1 MTSNLSFDPADPLH
15 RLYNIREIPGTHDGR
30 FVVEG
35 IRNVDAVIAGGFRL
49 ESVLIVGDAM
59 KDRLP
64 EIPAGVPVLRP
75 DKAGALQIFGAEFL
89 HGIAAVA
96 WAPQKLR
103 LRDAL
108 PGYFSPDAPA
118 RTIVVCPC
126 LGDAS
131 NLGAI
136 IRNAAA
142 LGADAVVCGDRGVSP
157 WSRKA
162 VRASSGTMFK
172 IPVIVSP
179 DLHGD
184 IAAFTERADT
194 TLAATRLSD
203 DAIPLPDWKP
213 AGRHVA
219 LMMGGE
225 AFGLEAQWM
234 EFPHDAVIIPMAAGV
249 NSMNVAASSAVVM
262 YHLTQGAGRR
272 N

>member
-1 MTSNLSFDPADPLH
+1 MNTPSEPLH
-15 RLYNIREIPGTHDGR
+15 RLYNIREIPGTREGR

-35 IRNVDAVIAGGFRL
+35 IRNVEAVIASGFSL
-49 ESVLIVGDAM
+49 ESVLIVGDAL
-59 KDRLP
+59 KDCLP

-75 DKAGALQIFGAEFL
+75 DKAEALVIFGAEFH

-96 WAPQKLR
+96 WAPAKR
-103 LRDAL
+103 RMAEAL
-108 PGYFSPDAPA
+108 SYLFSGDAPA

-142 LGADAVVCGDRGVSP
+142 LGADAVVCGDKGVSP

-179 DLHGD
+179 DLHAD
-184 IAAFTERADT
+184 IAEFSERADT
-194 TLAATRLSD
+194 TLAATRLAP
-203 DAIPLPDWKP
+203 DAIPLPGWKP

-219 LMMGGE
+219 LLMGGE
-225 AFGLEAQWM
+225 AFGLEAQWL
-234 EFPHDAVIIPMAAGV
+234 EFPHDAVIIPMSAGV
-249 NSMNVAASSAVVM
+249 DSMNVAASSAVVM

-272 N
+272 S

>member
-1 MTSNLSFDPADPLH
+1 MSLPSLDPADPLC

-35 IRNVDAVIAGGFRL
+35 IRNVESVIASGFTP
-49 ESVLIVGDAM
+49 ESVLIVGDAL
-59 KDRLP
+59 KDCLP

-75 DKAGALQIFGAEFL
+75 DKAGALQIFGGEFH
-89 HGIAAVA
+89 HGIAAVV
-96 WAPQKLR
+96 WAPPKR
-103 LRDAL
+103 RMSEAL
-108 PGYFSPDAPA
+108 AYLFSGDAPA
-118 RTIVVCPC
+118 RTLVVCPC

-136 IRNAAA
+136 VRNAAA

-179 DLHGD
+179 DLRGD
-184 IAAFTERADT
+184 LAEFSERPDT
-194 TLAATRLSD
+194 TLAATRLAAG
-203 DAIPLPDWKP
+203 AIPLPDWRP

-219 LMMGGE
+219 LLMGGE
-225 AFGLEAQWM
+225 AHGLEDRWL

-249 NSMNVAASSAVVM
+249 DSMNVAASSAVVL
-262 YHLTQGAGRR
+262 YHLMLGAGRR
-272 N
+272 A